1 MPGLCTGQ
9 EIKRE
14 GIALFFFGNKK
25 GFLRYSNMN
34 IVNPNQSEHSLKVAT
49 RKYTGDLEL
58 TIRDDYSKE
67 TSTPEVVV
75 TKSNSYRSL
84 AFDYHFEEGK
94 WYAITL
100 RDSNEIP
107 VYRGKVY
114 ATSQTELDVYSV
126 LKNKYEHELGFDNKF
141 MTL

>member
-1 MPGLCTGQ
+1 
-9 EIKRE
+9 
-14 GIALFFFGNKK
+14 
-25 GFLRYSNMN
+25 MN

-75 TKSNSYRSL
+75 TTSNSYRSL

-114 ATSQTELDVYSV
+114 ATSQTELDAYSV
-126 LKNKYEHELGFDNKF
+126 LKDKYEHELGFDNKF